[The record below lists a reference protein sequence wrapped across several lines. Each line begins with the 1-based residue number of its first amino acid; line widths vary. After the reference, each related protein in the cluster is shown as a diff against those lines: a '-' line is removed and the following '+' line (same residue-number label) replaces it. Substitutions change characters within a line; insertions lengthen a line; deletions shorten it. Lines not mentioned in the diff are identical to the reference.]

1 MVHHTQP
8 KKRPQRSTTSYS
20 LRRFPTSTSTTT
32 TDNHSA
38 PLSDPPHS
46 DPPAHPQTVI
56 FADEAETNADDATT
70 LGRPQQPNENGFSNA
85 SNQIFQRNEEE
96 NDYDPKLS
104 ELRAT
109 TNNGVDAD
117 NLVIHVQQANIS
129 AGNGHLDG
137 DSKVDAMDPVQSDRR
152 RGAKRRKSGSV
163 KRFKYPSEPVDTEK
177 AIGMSVGT
185 VESCRAGMPRD
196 VGNNSHGKNGN
207 AGNIVKIIKPIGYS
221 ASLSGNTQDVL
232 VTFIAVR

>member
-56 FADEAETNADDATT
+56 FADEAETNADDTT